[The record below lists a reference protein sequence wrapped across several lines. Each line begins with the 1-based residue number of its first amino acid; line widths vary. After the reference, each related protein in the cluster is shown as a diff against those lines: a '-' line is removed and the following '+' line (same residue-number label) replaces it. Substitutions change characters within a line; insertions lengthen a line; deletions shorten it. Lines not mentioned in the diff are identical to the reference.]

1 MTDLPHSFRR
11 RTLLA
16 SGAALLLP
24 SPLLFAAPATLT
36 VSAAE
41 TQLAALE
48 KAAGGRLGVAAWRT
62 DHSTRVSHRAD
73 ERFPLC
79 STFKAM
85 LAAAVLA
92 RSVSQPGLLDQH
104 VRYEKKDLVTYS
116 PLTEKHLADGMS
128 VADLCAATLQYSDN
142 SAANFLMTLLGG
154 PQAVTAFARSIG
166 NTTFQLERWETALN
180 SAIPGEVR
188 DTASPAS
195 MAHSLQ
201 QLLLGTSLPAPQRQQ
216 LDSWMR
222 GNTTG
227 DKRIR
232 AGVPAGWQVADKT
245 GSGAYGSV
253 NDIGVAYPASGAP
266 LVIAVYYTR
275 EQKDAPTN
283 QDIITAATRIV
294 AAALAG

>member
-1 MTDLPHSFRR
+1 MTESLNHVRR
-11 RTLLA
+11 NLLLA
-16 SGAALLLP
+16 SGAALLCP
-24 SPLLFAAPATLT
+24 APLLFAAPATSIAT
-36 VSAAE
+36 AQ

-48 KAAGGRLGVAAWRT
+48 QAAGGRLGVAAWRQG
-62 DHSTRVSHRAD
+62 SELRVAYRAD
-73 ERFPLC
+73 ERFPLA

-85 LAAAVLA
+85 LAGAVLA

-104 VRYEKKDLVTYS
+104 VRYEKKELVTYS
-116 PLTEKHLADGMS
+116 PITEKHLADGMS

-166 NTTFQLERWETALN
+166 NTVFQLERWETELN

-201 QLLLGTSLPAPQRQQ
+201 QLLLGNSLPAPQRQQ
-216 LDSWMR
+216 LDAWMR

-275 EQKDAPTN
+275 EQKKADTN

-294 AAALAG
+294 TAALV

>member
-1 MTDLPHSFRR
+1 MTDSPNHVR
-11 RTLLA
+11 RTLLLA
-16 SGAALLLP
+16 GGAALLCP
-24 SPLLFAAPATLT
+24 TPLLFAAPATGIA
-36 VSAAE
+36 SAH

-48 KAAGGRLGVAAWRT
+48 HAAGGRLGVAAWRQG
-62 DHSTRVSHRAD
+62 SELRVAYRAD
-73 ERFPLC
+73 ERFPLA

-92 RSVSQPGLLDQH
+92 RSVSQPGLLEQL
-104 VRYEKKDLVTYS
+104 VRYEKKELVTYS
-116 PLTEKHLADGMS
+116 PITEKHLADGMS

-142 SAANFLMTLLGG
+142 SAANFLMKILGG
-154 PQAVTAFARSIG
+154 PQAVTAFSRSIG
-166 NTTFQLERWETALN
+166 NTVFQLERWETELN

-201 QLLLGTSLPAPQRQQ
+201 QVLLENSLPAQQRQQ
-216 LDSWMR
+216 LDTWMR

-253 NDIGVAYPASGAP
+253 NDIGVAYPPSGAP
-266 LVIAVYYTR
+266 LLIAVYYTR
-275 EQKDAPTN
+275 EQKNADTN

-294 AAALAG
+294 TAALV

>member
-1 MTDLPHSFRR
+1 MTESPNHLRR
-11 RTLLA
+11 NLLLA
-16 SGAALLLP
+16 SGAALLCP
-24 SPLLFAAPATLT
+24 TSLLFAAPATSL
-36 VSAAE
+36 AAAH

-48 KAAGGRLGVAAWRT
+48 QSAGGRLGVAAWRQG
-62 DHSTRVSHRAD
+62 SELRVAYRAD
-73 ERFPLC
+73 ERFPLA

-104 VRYEKKDLVTYS
+104 VRYEKKELVTYS
-116 PLTEKHLADGMS
+116 PITEKHLADGMN

-166 NTTFQLERWETALN
+166 NTVFHLERWETELN

-201 QLLLGTSLPAPQRQQ
+201 QLLLGHSLPAPQRQQ
-216 LDSWMR
+216 LDAWMR

-275 EQKDAPTN
+275 EQKKADTN

-294 AAALAG
+294 TAALT

>member
-1 MTDLPHSFRR
+1 MTNFTHSPRR

-16 SGAALLLP
+16 TGAALLLP
-24 SPLLFAAPATLT
+24 SPLLFAAPA
-36 VSAAE
+36 AAGTAE
-41 TQLAALE
+41 AQLAALE
-48 KAAGGRLGVAAWRT
+48 QSAGGRLGVAAWRT
-62 DHSTRVSHRAD
+62 DNSARVSHRAD

-92 RSVSQPGLLDQH
+92 RSASQPGLLDQH
-104 VRYEKKDLVTYS
+104 VRYEKKELVTYS
-116 PLTEKHLADGMS
+116 PITEKHLDDGMS

-142 SAANFLMTLLGG
+142 SAANFLMVILGG
-154 PQAVTAFARSIG
+154 PQAVTAYARNIG
-166 NTTFQLERWETALN
+166 NTVFQLERWETELN

-201 QLLLGTSLPAPQRQQ
+201 KLLLGTSLPAPQRQL

-232 AGVPAGWQVADKT
+232 GGLPAGWAVADKT

-275 EQKDAPTN
+275 EQKNAPTN
-283 QDIITAATRIV
+283 QDIISAATRIV
-294 AAALAG
+294 AAALA

>member
-1 MTDLPHSFRR
+1 M
-11 RTLLA
+11 
-16 SGAALLLP
+16 
-24 SPLLFAAPATLT
+24 LFAAPAT
-36 VSAAE
+36 SIAAAQ

-48 KAAGGRLGVAAWRT
+48 QAAGGRLGVAAWRQG
-62 DHSTRVSHRAD
+62 SELRLAYRAD
-73 ERFPLC
+73 ERFPLA

-85 LAAAVLA
+85 LAGAVLA

-104 VRYEKKDLVTYS
+104 VRYEKKELVTYS
-116 PLTEKHLADGMS
+116 PITEKHLADGMN

-166 NTTFQLERWETALN
+166 NTVFQLERWETELN

-201 QLLLGTSLPAPQRQQ
+201 QLLLGNSLPASQRQQ
-216 LDSWMR
+216 LDAWMR

-253 NDIGVAYPASGAP
+253 NDIGIAYPASGAP

-275 EQKDAPTN
+275 EQKKADTN

-294 AAALAG
+294 TAALV

>member
-1 MTDLPHSFRR
+1 MTDSPNHVR
-11 RTLLA
+11 RTLLLA
-16 SGAALLLP
+16 GGAALLCP
-24 SPLLFAAPATLT
+24 APLLFAAPATGL
-36 VSAAE
+36 AAAQ

-48 KAAGGRLGVAAWRT
+48 QAAGGRLGVAAWRQG
-62 DHSTRVSHRAD
+62 SEQRLAYRAD
-73 ERFPLC
+73 ERFPLA

-92 RSVSQPGLLDQH
+92 RSASQPGLLEQQ
-104 VRYEKKDLVTYS
+104 VRYEKKELVTYS
-116 PLTEKHLADGMS
+116 PITEKHLADGMS

-142 SAANFLMTLLGG
+142 SAANFLMTILGG
-154 PQAVTAFARSIG
+154 PQAVTAFAHSIG
-166 NTTFQLERWETALN
+166 NTVFRLERWETELN
-180 SAIPGEVR
+180 SAIPGDVR

-201 QLLLGTSLPAPQRQQ
+201 QLLLGNSLPAPQRQQ
-216 LDSWMR
+216 LDAWMR

-253 NDIGVAYPASGAP
+253 NDIGVAYPPSGAP

-275 EQKDAPTN
+275 EQKNADTN

-294 AAALAG
+294 TAALA

>member
-1 MTDLPHSFRR
+1 MTESLNHVRR
-11 RTLLA
+11 HLLLA
-16 SGAALLLP
+16 SGAAMLCP
-24 SPLLFAAPATLT
+24 APLLFAAPAT
-36 VSAAE
+36 SIAAAH

-48 KAAGGRLGVAAWRT
+48 QAAGGRLGVAAWR
-62 DHSTRVSHRAD
+62 HGSELRVAYRAD
-73 ERFPLC
+73 ERFPLA

-85 LAAAVLA
+85 LAGAVLA
-92 RSVSQPGLLDQH
+92 RSVSQPGLLHQH
-104 VRYEKKDLVTYS
+104 VRYEKKELVTYS
-116 PLTEKHLADGMS
+116 PITEKHLADGMS
-128 VADLCAATLQYSDN
+128 VTDLCASTLQYSDN

-166 NTTFQLERWETALN
+166 NTVFQLERWETELN
-180 SAIPGEVR
+180 SAIPGDVR

-201 QLLLGTSLPAPQRQQ
+201 QLLLGNSLPAPQRQQ
-216 LDSWMR
+216 LDAWMR

-232 AGVPAGWQVADKT
+232 AGLPAGWQVADKT

-253 NDIGVAYPASGAP
+253 NDIGVAYPPSGAP

-275 EQKDAPTN
+275 EQKNADTN

-294 AAALAG
+294 TAALA

>member
-1 MTDLPHSFRR
+1 MTDSPNHVR
-11 RTLLA
+11 RTLLLA
-16 SGAALLLP
+16 GGAALLCP
-24 SPLLFAAPATLT
+24 APLLFAAPATSL
-36 VSAAE
+36 AAAH

-48 KAAGGRLGVAAWRT
+48 QAAGGRLGVAAWRQG
-62 DHSTRVSHRAD
+62 SELRVAYRAD
-73 ERFPLC
+73 ERFPLA

-104 VRYEKKDLVTYS
+104 VRYEKKELVTYS
-116 PLTEKHLADGMS
+116 PITEKHLADGMS

-166 NTTFQLERWETALN
+166 NTVFQLERWETELN

-227 DKRIR
+227 DQRIR

-253 NDIGVAYPASGAP
+253 NDIGVAYPAGGAP

-275 EQKDAPTN
+275 EQKNADTN

-294 AAALAG
+294 AAALA

>member
-1 MTDLPHSFRR
+1 MTESLNHVRR
-11 RTLLA
+11 HLLLA
-16 SGAALLLP
+16 SGAAMLCP
-24 SPLLFAAPATLT
+24 APLLFAAPATSL
-36 VSAAE
+36 AAAH

-48 KAAGGRLGVAAWRT
+48 QAAGGRLGVAAWRQG
-62 DHSTRVSHRAD
+62 SELRVAYRAD
-73 ERFPLC
+73 ERFPLA

-85 LAAAVLA
+85 LAGAVLA

-104 VRYEKKDLVTYS
+104 VRYEKKELVTYS
-116 PLTEKHLADGMS
+116 PITEKHLADGMS

-166 NTTFQLERWETALN
+166 NTVFQLERWETELN

-201 QLLLGTSLPAPQRQQ
+201 QLLLGNSLPAPQRQQ
-216 LDSWMR
+216 LDAWMR

-253 NDIGVAYPASGAP
+253 NDIGVAYPPSGAP

-275 EQKDAPTN
+275 EQKKADTN

-294 AAALAG
+294 TAALV

>member
-1 MTDLPHSFRR
+1 MTESLNHVRR
-11 RTLLA
+11 NLLLA
-16 SGAALLLP
+16 GGAALLCP
-24 SPLLFAAPATLT
+24 TPMLFAAPAT
-36 VSAAE
+36 SIAAAQ

-48 KAAGGRLGVAAWRT
+48 KSAGGRLGVAAWRQG
-62 DHSTRVSHRAD
+62 SELRVAYRAD
-73 ERFPLC
+73 ERFPLA

-85 LAAAVLA
+85 LAGAVLA

-104 VRYEKKDLVTYS
+104 VRYEKKELVTYS
-116 PLTEKHLADGMS
+116 PITEKHLADGLT

-166 NTTFQLERWETALN
+166 NTVFQLERWETELN

-201 QLLLGTSLPAPQRQQ
+201 QLLLENSLPAPQRQQ
-216 LDSWMR
+216 LDTWMR

-253 NDIGVAYPASGAP
+253 NDIGVAYPPSGAP

-275 EQKDAPTN
+275 EQKKADTN

-294 AAALAG
+294 TAALT

>member
-1 MTDLPHSFRR
+1 MTESTNHLRR
-11 RTLLA
+11 HLLLA
-16 SGAALLLP
+16 GGAALLCP
-24 SPLLFAAPATLT
+24 APLLFAAPATSIA
-36 VSAAE
+36 SAH

-48 KAAGGRLGVAAWRT
+48 QAAGGRLGVSAWRQGGEL
-62 DHSTRVSHRAD
+62 RIAHRAD

-92 RSVSQPGLLDQH
+92 HSASEAGLLAQR

-116 PLTEKHLADGMS
+116 PITEKHLADGMT
-128 VADLCAATLQYSDN
+128 VAELCAATLQYSDN
-142 SAANFLMTLLGG
+142 SAANFLMKILGG
-154 PQAVTAFARSIG
+154 PQAVTAYARSIG
-166 NTTFQLERWETALN
+166 NKEFQLERWETELN

-195 MAHSLQ
+195 MARSME
-201 QLLLGTSLPAPQRQQ
+201 QLLLGDGLPAPQRQQ
-216 LDSWMR
+216 LDTWMR

-232 AGVPAGWQVADKT
+232 PALPDGWKVADKT
-245 GSGAYGSV
+245 GSGAYGSI
-253 NDIGVAYPASGAP
+253 NDIGVAYPPVGAP

-275 EQKDAPTN
+275 ELKNADNN

-294 AAALAG
+294 AAALV

>member
-1 MTDLPHSFRR
+1 MTESPNHIRR
-11 RTLLA
+11 HLLLA
-16 SGAALLLP
+16 SGAALLCP
-24 SPLLFAAPATLT
+24 APLLFAAPATSL
-36 VSAAE
+36 AAAH

-48 KAAGGRLGVAAWRT
+48 QAAGGRLGVAAWRQG
-62 DHSTRVSHRAD
+62 SELRVAYRAD
-73 ERFPLC
+73 ERFPLA

-104 VRYEKKDLVTYS
+104 VRYEKKELVTYS
-116 PLTEKHLADGMS
+116 PITEQHLADGMS

-142 SAANFLMTLLGG
+142 SAANFLMKILGG
-154 PQAVTAFARSIG
+154 PQAVTAYARSIG
-166 NTTFQLERWETALN
+166 NTVFQLERWETELN

-201 QLLLGTSLPAPQRQQ
+201 QLLLENSLPAPQRQQ

-275 EQKDAPTN
+275 ELKKADTN

-294 AAALAG
+294 VAALA

>member
-1 MTDLPHSFRR
+1 MTESLNHVRR
-11 RTLLA
+11 NLLLA
-16 SGAALLLP
+16 SGAALLCP
-24 SPLLFAAPATLT
+24 APLLFAAPATSIAT
-36 VSAAE
+36 AQ
-41 TQLAALE
+41 TQLVALE
-48 KAAGGRLGVAAWRT
+48 QAAGGRLGVAAWRQG
-62 DHSTRVSHRAD
+62 SELRVAYRAD
-73 ERFPLC
+73 ERFPLA

-85 LAAAVLA
+85 LAGAVLA
-92 RSVSQPGLLDQH
+92 RSVNQPGLLDQH
-104 VRYEKKDLVTYS
+104 VRYEKKELVTYS
-116 PLTEKHLADGMS
+116 PITEKHLADGMS

-166 NTTFQLERWETALN
+166 NTVFQLERWETELN

-201 QLLLGTSLPAPQRQQ
+201 QLLLGNSLPAPQRQQ
-216 LDSWMR
+216 LDTWMR

-275 EQKDAPTN
+275 EQKKADTN

-294 AAALAG
+294 TAALV

>member
-1 MTDLPHSFRR
+1 MTESPNHIRR
-11 RTLLA
+11 HLLLA
-16 SGAALLLP
+16 TGAALLCP
-24 SPLLFAAPATLT
+24 APLLFAAPPTGL
-36 VSAAE
+36 AAAQ

-48 KAAGGRLGVAAWRT
+48 QAAGGRLGGAAWRQG
-62 DHSTRVSHRAD
+62 SEQRLAYRAD
-73 ERFPLC
+73 ERFPLA

-85 LAAAVLA
+85 LAGAVLA
-92 RSVSQPGLLDQH
+92 RSASQPGLLERQ
-104 VRYEKKDLVTYS
+104 VRYEKKELVTYS
-116 PLTEKHLADGMS
+116 PITEKHLADGMS

-142 SAANFLMTLLGG
+142 SAANFLMTILGG
-154 PQAVTAFARSIG
+154 PQAVTAFAHSIG
-166 NTTFQLERWETALN
+166 NTVFRLERWETELN
-180 SAIPGEVR
+180 SAIPGDVR

-201 QLLLGTSLPAPQRQQ
+201 QLLLGNSLPAPQRQQ

-253 NDIGVAYPASGAP
+253 NDIGVAYPPGGAP
-266 LVIAVYYTR
+266 LLIAVYYTR
-275 EQKDAPTN
+275 EQKNADTN

-294 AAALAG
+294 TGALA

>member
-1 MTDLPHSFRR
+1 MTDSMNHVRR
-11 RTLLA
+11 HLLLA
-16 SGAALLLP
+16 SGAVLLCP
-24 SPLLFAAPATLT
+24 TPLLFAAPATGF
-36 VSAAE
+36 AAAL

-48 KAAGGRLGVAAWRT
+48 QAAGGRLGVAAWRQG
-62 DHSTRVSHRAD
+62 SELRVAYRAD
-73 ERFPLC
+73 ERFPLA

-85 LAAAVLA
+85 LAGAVLA

-104 VRYEKKDLVTYS
+104 VRYEKKELVTYS
-116 PLTEKHLADGMS
+116 PITEKHLADGMR

-166 NTTFQLERWETALN
+166 NTVFQLERWETELN

-201 QLLLGTSLPAPQRQQ
+201 QLLLGNSLPAPQRQQ
-216 LDSWMR
+216 LDAWMR

-232 AGVPAGWQVADKT
+232 AGVPDGWQVADKT

-253 NDIGVAYPASGAP
+253 NDIGVAYPPSGAP
-266 LVIAVYYTR
+266 LLIAVYYTR
-275 EQKDAPTN
+275 EQKNADTN

-294 AAALAG
+294 TAALA

>member
-1 MTDLPHSFRR
+1 MTESLNHVRR
-11 RTLLA
+11 NLVLA
-16 SGAALLLP
+16 GGAALLCP
-24 SPLLFAAPATLT
+24 APLLFAAPATSIAT
-36 VSAAE
+36 AQ

-48 KAAGGRLGVAAWRT
+48 QAAGGRLGVAAWR
-62 DHSTRVSHRAD
+62 HGGELRVAYRAD
-73 ERFPLC
+73 ERFPLA

-85 LAAAVLA
+85 LAGAVLA

-104 VRYEKKDLVTYS
+104 VRYEKKELVTYS
-116 PLTEKHLADGMS
+116 PITEKHLADGMS

-142 SAANFLMTLLGG
+142 SAANFLMKLLGG

-166 NTTFQLERWETALN
+166 NTVFQLERWETELN

-201 QLLLGTSLPAPQRQQ
+201 QLLLENSLPAQQRQQ
-216 LDSWMR
+216 LDTWMR

-232 AGVPAGWQVADKT
+232 AGVPAGWQVADKP

-275 EQKDAPTN
+275 EQKKADTN

-294 AAALAG
+294 TAALV

>member
-1 MTDLPHSFRR
+1 MTDSPNHVR
-11 RTLLA
+11 RTLLL
-16 SGAALLLP
+16 AAGTTLLCP
-24 SPLLFAAPATLT
+24 APLLFAAPAT
-36 VSAAE
+36 SIAAAH

-48 KAAGGRLGVAAWRT
+48 QAAGGRLGVAAWRQG
-62 DHSTRVSHRAD
+62 SELRVAYRAD
-73 ERFPLC
+73 ERFPLA

-92 RSVSQPGLLDQH
+92 RSVSQPGLLEQL
-104 VRYEKKDLVTYS
+104 VRYEKKELVTYS
-116 PLTEKHLADGMS
+116 PITEKHLADGMR
-128 VADLCAATLQYSDN
+128 VAELCAATLQYSDN
-142 SAANFLMTLLGG
+142 SAANFLMKILGG

-166 NTTFQLERWETALN
+166 NTVFQLERWETELN

-201 QLLLGTSLPAPQRQQ
+201 QVLLENSLPAQQRQQ
-216 LDSWMR
+216 LDTWMR

-253 NDIGVAYPASGAP
+253 NDIGVAYPPSGAP
-266 LVIAVYYTR
+266 LLIAVYYTR
-275 EQKDAPTN
+275 EQKNADTN

-294 AAALAG
+294 TAALV

>member
-1 MTDLPHSFRR
+1 MLCP
-11 RTLLA
+11 A
-16 SGAALLLP
+16 
-24 SPLLFAAPATLT
+24 PLLFAAPATSL
-36 VSAAE
+36 AAAQ

-48 KAAGGRLGVAAWRT
+48 QAAGGRLGVAAWRQG
-62 DHSTRVSHRAD
+62 SELRVAYRAD
-73 ERFPLC
+73 ERFPLA

-85 LAAAVLA
+85 LAGAVLA
-92 RSVSQPGLLDQH
+92 RSVSQPGLLEQH
-104 VRYEKKDLVTYS
+104 VRYEKKELVTYS
-116 PLTEKHLADGMS
+116 PITEKHLADGMS

-166 NTTFQLERWETALN
+166 NTVFQLERWETELN

-201 QLLLGTSLPAPQRQQ
+201 QLLLGNSLPAPQRQQ
-216 LDSWMR
+216 LDAWMR

-275 EQKDAPTN
+275 EQKKAETN

-294 AAALAG
+294 TAVLV

>member
-1 MTDLPHSFRR
+1 MTESLNHVRR
-11 RTLLA
+11 HFLLA
-16 SGAALLLP
+16 SGAALLCP
-24 SPLLFAAPATLT
+24 APLLFAAPATSL
-36 VSAAE
+36 AAAH

-48 KAAGGRLGVAAWRT
+48 QAAGGRLGVAAWRQG
-62 DHSTRVSHRAD
+62 SELRVAYRAD
-73 ERFPLC
+73 ERFPLA

-85 LAAAVLA
+85 LAGAVLA

-104 VRYEKKDLVTYS
+104 VRYEKKELVTYS
-116 PLTEKHLADGMS
+116 PITEQHLADGMS

-166 NTTFQLERWETALN
+166 NTVFQLERWETELN
-180 SAIPGEVR
+180 SAIPGDVR

-195 MAHSLQ
+195 MAYSLQ
-201 QLLLGTSLPAPQRQQ
+201 QLLLGNSLPAPQRQQ
-216 LDSWMR
+216 LDAWMR

-253 NDIGVAYPASGAP
+253 NDIGVAYPPSGAP

-275 EQKDAPTN
+275 EQKKADTN

-294 AAALAG
+294 TAALV

>member
-1 MTDLPHSFRR
+1 MIESPNHVRR
-11 RTLLA
+11 HLLLA
-16 SGAALLLP
+16 SGAAMLCP
-24 SPLLFAAPATLT
+24 APLLFAAPATSL
-36 VSAAE
+36 AAAH

-48 KAAGGRLGVAAWRT
+48 QAAGGRLGVAAWRQG
-62 DHSTRVSHRAD
+62 SELRVAYRAD
-73 ERFPLC
+73 ERFPLA

-85 LAAAVLA
+85 LAGAVLA

-104 VRYEKKDLVTYS
+104 VRYEKKELVTYS
-116 PLTEKHLADGMS
+116 PITEKHLADGMS

-166 NTTFQLERWETALN
+166 NTVFQLERWETELN
-180 SAIPGEVR
+180 SAIPGDVR

-201 QLLLGTSLPAPQRQQ
+201 QLLLGNSLPAPQRQQ
-216 LDSWMR
+216 LDAWMR

-253 NDIGVAYPASGAP
+253 NDIGVAYPPSGAP

-275 EQKDAPTN
+275 EQKNADTN

-294 AAALAG
+294 TAALT

>member
-1 MTDLPHSFRR
+1 MTDSHNHVRR
-11 RTLLA
+11 HLLLA
-16 SGAALLLP
+16 SGAALLCP
-24 SPLLFAAPATLT
+24 APLLFAAPATSIAT
-36 VSAAE
+36 AQ

-48 KAAGGRLGVAAWRT
+48 QAAGGRLGVAAWRQG
-62 DHSTRVSHRAD
+62 SELRVAYRAD
-73 ERFPLC
+73 ERFPLA

-92 RSVSQPGLLDQH
+92 RSISQPGLLDQP
-104 VRYEKKDLVTYS
+104 VRYEKKELVTYS
-116 PLTEKHLADGMS
+116 PITEKHLADGMT
-128 VADLCAATLQYSDN
+128 VAELCAATLQYSDN
-142 SAANFLMTLLGG
+142 SAANFLMKILGG
-154 PQAVTAFARSIG
+154 PQAVTAYARSIG
-166 NTTFQLERWETALN
+166 NTVFQLERWETELN

-188 DTASPAS
+188 DTASPTS

-201 QLLLGTSLPAPQRQQ
+201 QLLLGNSLPAPQRQQ
-216 LDSWMR
+216 LDAWMR

-275 EQKDAPTN
+275 EQKKADTN

-294 AAALAG
+294 TAALA

>member
-1 MTDLPHSFRR
+1 MTDSPNHVR
-11 RTLLA
+11 RTLLLA
-16 SGAALLLP
+16 GGAALLCP
-24 SPLLFAAPATLT
+24 APLLFAAPATSL
-36 VSAAE
+36 AAAH

-48 KAAGGRLGVAAWRT
+48 QAAGGRLGVAAWRQG
-62 DHSTRVSHRAD
+62 SEQRLAYRAD
-73 ERFPLC
+73 ERFPLA

-92 RSVSQPGLLDQH
+92 RSASQPGLLEQQ
-104 VRYEKKDLVTYS
+104 VRYEKKELVTYS
-116 PLTEKHLADGMS
+116 PITEKHLADGMS

-142 SAANFLMTLLGG
+142 SAANFLMTILGG

-166 NTTFQLERWETALN
+166 NTVFQLERWETELN
-180 SAIPGEVR
+180 SAIPGDVR

-201 QLLLGTSLPAPQRQQ
+201 QLLLGNSLPAPQRQQ
-216 LDSWMR
+216 LDAWMR

-253 NDIGVAYPASGAP
+253 NDIGVAYPPSGAP

-275 EQKDAPTN
+275 EQKNADTN

-294 AAALAG
+294 TAALV

>member
-1 MTDLPHSFRR
+1 MTESLNHVRR
-11 RTLLA
+11 HLLLA
-16 SGAALLLP
+16 SGAAMLCP
-24 SPLLFAAPATLT
+24 APLLFAAPATSL
-36 VSAAE
+36 AAAH

-48 KAAGGRLGVAAWRT
+48 QAAGGRLGVAAWRQG
-62 DHSTRVSHRAD
+62 SELRVAYRAD
-73 ERFPLC
+73 ERFPLA

-104 VRYEKKDLVTYS
+104 VRYEKKELVTYS
-116 PLTEKHLADGMS
+116 PITEKHLADGMS

-142 SAANFLMTLLGG
+142 SAANFLMTILGG
-154 PQAVTAFARSIG
+154 PQAVTAFAHSIG
-166 NTTFQLERWETALN
+166 NTVFRLERWETELN
-180 SAIPGEVR
+180 SAIPGDVR

-201 QLLLGTSLPAPQRQQ
+201 QLLLGNSLPAPQRQQ

-253 NDIGVAYPASGAP
+253 NDIGVAYPPSGAP

-275 EQKDAPTN
+275 EQKKADTN

-294 AAALAG
+294 TAALA

>member
-1 MTDLPHSFRR
+1 MTESPNLVRR
-11 RTLLA
+11 QLLLA
-16 SGAALLLP
+16 SGAALLCP
-24 SPLLFAAPATLT
+24 TPLLFAAPSTGVT
-36 VSAAE
+36 AAQ

-48 KAAGGRLGVAAWRT
+48 QGAGGRLGVAAWR
-62 DHSTRVSHRAD
+62 HGSAQRVAYRAD
-73 ERFPLC
+73 ERFPLA

-92 RSVSQPGLLDQH
+92 RSVSQPGLLEQR
-104 VRYEKKDLVTYS
+104 VRYEKKELVSYS
-116 PLTEKHLADGMS
+116 PITEKHLAEGMS

-142 SAANFLMTLLGG
+142 SAANFLMRLLGG

-166 NTTFQLERWETALN
+166 NTLFQLERWETELN

-201 QLLLGTSLPAPQRQQ
+201 QLLLEHSLPAVQRQQ
-216 LDSWMR
+216 LDAWMR

-275 EQKDAPTN
+275 EQKNADTN
-283 QDIITAATRIV
+283 EDIITAATRI
-294 AAALAG
+294 ATAALA

>member
-1 MTDLPHSFRR
+1 MTESLNHVRR
-11 RTLLA
+11 NLLLA
-16 SGAALLLP
+16 SGAALLCP
-24 SPLLFAAPATLT
+24 APLLFAAPATSIAT
-36 VSAAE
+36 AQ

-48 KAAGGRLGVAAWRT
+48 QAAGGRLGVAAWRQG
-62 DHSTRVSHRAD
+62 SELRVAYRAD
-73 ERFPLC
+73 ERFPLA

-85 LAAAVLA
+85 LAGAVLA

-104 VRYEKKDLVTYS
+104 VRYEKKELVTYS
-116 PLTEKHLADGMS
+116 PITEKHLADGMS

-166 NTTFQLERWETALN
+166 NTVFQLERWETELN

-201 QLLLGTSLPAPQRQQ
+201 QLLLGNSLPAPQRQQ
-216 LDSWMR
+216 LDTWMR

-275 EQKDAPTN
+275 EQKKADTN

-294 AAALAG
+294 TAALV

>member
-1 MTDLPHSFRR
+1 MPESTNHVRR
-11 RTLLA
+11 HLLLA
-16 SGAALLLP
+16 GGAAMLCP
-24 SPLLFAAPATLT
+24 APLLFAAPATSL
-36 VSAAE
+36 AAGH

-48 KAAGGRLGVAAWRT
+48 QAAGGRLGVAAWRQG
-62 DHSTRVSHRAD
+62 SELRVAYRAD
-73 ERFPLC
+73 ERFPLA

-104 VRYEKKDLVTYS
+104 VRYEKKELVTYS
-116 PLTEKHLADGMS
+116 PITEKHLADGMT

-166 NTTFQLERWETALN
+166 NTMFQLERWETELN

-201 QLLLGTSLPAPQRQQ
+201 QVLLGNSLPAAQRQQ
-216 LDSWMR
+216 LDAWMR

-232 AGVPAGWQVADKT
+232 AGVPAGWKVADKT

-253 NDIGVAYPASGAP
+253 NDIGVAYPPSGAP

-275 EQKDAPTN
+275 EQKKADTN

-294 AAALAG
+294 TAALV

>member
-1 MTDLPHSFRR
+1 MTESLNHVRR
-11 RTLLA
+11 HLLLA
-16 SGAALLLP
+16 SGAAMLCP
-24 SPLLFAAPATLT
+24 APLLFAAPATSL
-36 VSAAE
+36 AAAH

-48 KAAGGRLGVAAWRT
+48 QAAGGRLGVAAWRQG
-62 DHSTRVSHRAD
+62 SELRVAYRAD
-73 ERFPLC
+73 ERFPLA

-85 LAAAVLA
+85 LAGAVLA

-104 VRYEKKDLVTYS
+104 VRYEKKELVTYS
-116 PLTEKHLADGMS
+116 PITEKHLADGMS

-166 NTTFQLERWETALN
+166 NTVFQLERWETELN

-201 QLLLGTSLPAPQRQQ
+201 QLLLENSLPAPQRQQ
-216 LDSWMR
+216 LDAWMR

-232 AGVPAGWQVADKT
+232 AGVPAGWQVSDKT

-253 NDIGVAYPASGAP
+253 NDIGVAYPPSGAP

-275 EQKDAPTN
+275 EQKKADTN

-294 AAALAG
+294 TAALV

>member
-1 MTDLPHSFRR
+1 MTDSHNHVRR
-11 RTLLA
+11 HLLLA
-16 SGAALLLP
+16 SGAALLCP
-24 SPLLFAAPATLT
+24 APLLFAAPATSIAT
-36 VSAAE
+36 AQ

-48 KAAGGRLGVAAWRT
+48 QAAGGRLGVAAWR
-62 DHSTRVSHRAD
+62 HGSELRVAYRAD
-73 ERFPLC
+73 ERFPLA

-92 RSVSQPGLLDQH
+92 RSTSQPGLLDQQ
-104 VRYEKKDLVTYS
+104 VRYEKKELVTYS
-116 PLTEKHLADGMS
+116 PITEKHLADGMT
-128 VADLCAATLQYSDN
+128 VAELCAATLQYSDN
-142 SAANFLMTLLGG
+142 SAANFLMKILGG
-154 PQAVTAFARSIG
+154 PQAVTAYARSIG
-166 NTTFQLERWETALN
+166 NTMFQLERWETELN

-188 DTASPAS
+188 DTASPTS

-201 QLLLGTSLPAPQRQQ
+201 QLLLGNSLPAPQRQQ
-216 LDSWMR
+216 LDAWMR

-275 EQKDAPTN
+275 EQKKADTN

-294 AAALAG
+294 AAALT

>member
-1 MTDLPHSFRR
+1 MTESLNHVRR
-11 RTLLA
+11 HLLLA
-16 SGAALLLP
+16 SGAAMLCP
-24 SPLLFAAPATLT
+24 APLLFAAPATSL
-36 VSAAE
+36 AAAH

-48 KAAGGRLGVAAWRT
+48 QAAGGRLGVAAWRQG
-62 DHSTRVSHRAD
+62 SELRVAYRAD
-73 ERFPLC
+73 ERFPLA

-85 LAAAVLA
+85 LAGAVLA

-104 VRYEKKDLVTYS
+104 VRYEKKELVTYS
-116 PLTEKHLADGMS
+116 PITEKHLADGMS

-166 NTTFQLERWETALN
+166 NTVFQLERWETELN

-201 QLLLGTSLPAPQRQQ
+201 QLLLGNSLPAPQRQQ
-216 LDSWMR
+216 LDAWMR

-253 NDIGVAYPASGAP
+253 NDIGVAYPPSGAP

-275 EQKDAPTN
+275 EQKKADTN

-294 AAALAG
+294 AAALV

>member
-1 MTDLPHSFRR
+1 MTESLNHVRR
-11 RTLLA
+11 HLLLA
-16 SGAALLLP
+16 SGAAMLCP
-24 SPLLFAAPATLT
+24 APLLFAAPATSL
-36 VSAAE
+36 AAAH

-48 KAAGGRLGVAAWRT
+48 QAAGGRLGVAAWRQG
-62 DHSTRVSHRAD
+62 SELRVAYRAD
-73 ERFPLC
+73 ERFPLA

-104 VRYEKKDLVTYS
+104 VRYEKKELVTYS
-116 PLTEKHLADGMS
+116 PITEKHLTDGMS

-166 NTTFQLERWETALN
+166 NTVFQLERWETELN
-180 SAIPGEVR
+180 SAIPGDVR

-201 QLLLGTSLPAPQRQQ
+201 QVLLENSLPAPQRQQ
-216 LDSWMR
+216 LDAWMR

-232 AGVPAGWQVADKT
+232 AGVPAGWKVADKT

-253 NDIGVAYPASGAP
+253 NDIGVAYPPSGAP

-275 EQKDAPTN
+275 EQKKSDTN

-294 AAALAG
+294 TAALA

>member
-1 MTDLPHSFRR
+1 MTMTDLPQSSRR

-16 SGAALLLP
+16 TGAALLLP
-24 SPLLFAAPATLT
+24 SPLLFAAPV
-36 VSAAE
+36 VSTAAAA

-48 KAAGGRLGVAAWRT
+48 QAAGGRLGVAAWRT
-62 DHSTRVSHRAD
+62 DSERRVSYRAD

-92 RSVSQPGLLDQH
+92 RSASDAGLLAQR
-104 VRYEKKDLVTYS
+104 VRYEKNELVTYS
-116 PLTEKHLADGMS
+116 PLTEKHLQDGMT
-128 VADLCAATLQYSDN
+128 VAELCAATLQYSDN
-142 SAANFLMTLLGG
+142 SAANFLMKILGG

-166 NTTFQLERWETALN
+166 NTVFQLERWETELN

-253 NDIGVAYPASGAP
+253 NDIGVAYPPTGAP

-275 EQKDAPTN
+275 EQKNADTN

-294 AAALAG
+294 AAALA

>member
-1 MTDLPHSFRR
+1 M
-11 RTLLA
+11 
-16 SGAALLLP
+16 
-24 SPLLFAAPATLT
+24 FAAPATS
-36 VSAAE
+36 VAAAQ
-41 TQLAALE
+41 TQLATLE
-48 KAAGGRLGVAAWRT
+48 QAAGGRLGVAAWRQG
-62 DHSTRVSHRAD
+62 SELRVAYRAD
-73 ERFPLC
+73 ERFPLA

-85 LAAAVLA
+85 LAGAVLA

-104 VRYEKKDLVTYS
+104 VRYEKKELVTYS
-116 PLTEKHLADGMS
+116 PITEKHLADGMS

-166 NTTFQLERWETALN
+166 NTVFQLERWETELN

-201 QLLLGTSLPAPQRQQ
+201 QLLLENSLPAPQRQQ
-216 LDSWMR
+216 LDAWMR

-275 EQKDAPTN
+275 EQKKADTN

-294 AAALAG
+294 TAALV

>member
-1 MTDLPHSFRR
+1 MTESPNHFRR
-11 RTLLA
+11 HLLLA
-16 SGAALLLP
+16 TGAALLCP
-24 SPLLFAAPATLT
+24 APLLFAAPATSL
-36 VSAAE
+36 AAAH

-48 KAAGGRLGVAAWRT
+48 QAAGGRLGVAAWRQG
-62 DHSTRVSHRAD
+62 SELRVAYRAD
-73 ERFPLC
+73 ERFPLA

-85 LAAAVLA
+85 LAGAVLA

-104 VRYEKKDLVTYS
+104 VRYEKKELVTYS
-116 PLTEKHLADGMS
+116 PITEKHLADGMS

-166 NTTFQLERWETALN
+166 NTVFQLERWETELN

-201 QLLLGTSLPAPQRQQ
+201 QLLLGNSLPAPQRQQ
-216 LDSWMR
+216 LDAWMR

-253 NDIGVAYPASGAP
+253 NDIGVAYPPSGAP

-275 EQKDAPTN
+275 EQKKADTN

-294 AAALAG
+294 AAALT

>member
-1 MTDLPHSFRR
+1 MTESLNHVRR
-11 RTLLA
+11 NLLLA
-16 SGAALLLP
+16 SGAALLCP
-24 SPLLFAAPATLT
+24 APLLFAAPATSIAT
-36 VSAAE
+36 AQ

-48 KAAGGRLGVAAWRT
+48 QAAGGRLGVAAWRQG
-62 DHSTRVSHRAD
+62 SELRVAYRAD
-73 ERFPLC
+73 ERFPLA

-85 LAAAVLA
+85 LAGAVLA

-104 VRYEKKDLVTYS
+104 VRYEKKELVTYS
-116 PLTEKHLADGMS
+116 PITEKHLADGMN

-166 NTTFQLERWETALN
+166 NTVFQLERWETELN

-201 QLLLGTSLPAPQRQQ
+201 QLLLGNSLPAPQRQQ
-216 LDSWMR
+216 LDTWMR

-232 AGVPAGWQVADKT
+232 AGVPTGWQVADKT

-275 EQKDAPTN
+275 EQKKADTN

-294 AAALAG
+294 TAALV

>member
-1 MTDLPHSFRR
+1 MTESLNHVRR
-11 RTLLA
+11 NLLLA
-16 SGAALLLP
+16 GGAALLCP
-24 SPLLFAAPATLT
+24 TPLLFAAPATSIT
-36 VSAAE
+36 AAQ

-48 KAAGGRLGVAAWRT
+48 QAAGGRLGVAAWRQGS
-62 DHSTRVSHRAD
+62 DLRVAYRAD
-73 ERFPLC
+73 ERFPLA

-85 LAAAVLA
+85 LAGAVLA

-104 VRYEKKDLVTYS
+104 VRYEKKELVTYS
-116 PLTEKHLADGMS
+116 PITEKHLANGMN

-154 PQAVTAFARSIG
+154 PQAVTAFAHSIG
-166 NTTFQLERWETALN
+166 NTVFQLERWETELN

-201 QLLLGTSLPAPQRQQ
+201 QLLLENSLPAPQRQQ
-216 LDSWMR
+216 LDAWMR

-275 EQKDAPTN
+275 EQKKADTN

-294 AAALAG
+294 TAALV